1 MSVRNHKR
9 TQACGNRLNEEV
21 TRLIE
26 LLFPQFDLMRKFE
39 DIVDLNISTNNSVM
53 GGAIGAGRSHDV
65 VGSMA
70 PLTDRFGR
78 SRRISDDAL
87 EARRFKVAV
96 AKTAERAMKLLS
108 ALRFSS

>member
-1 MSVRNHKR
+1 MIP
-9 TQACGNRLNEEV
+9 G

-70 PLTDRFGR
+70 HLTDRYGR
-78 SRRISDDAL
+78 SQRLATMPS
-87 EARRFKVAV
+87 K
-96 AKTAERAMKLLS
+96 RAGS
-108 ALRFSS
+108 RSQSPRLRKGE